1 MSRGLLLLDSPVSR
15 DYNITHQLGSYSII
29 EDKMGLEEYRRKRK
43 FKRTPEPR
51 GGEGADRGNRFVVQK
66 HQASH
71 LHYDLRLEM
80 EGVLKSWA
88 VPKGVPVEP
97 GVRRL
102 AVQVEDHP
110 VEYIDFAGTIPEGEY
125 GAGTVEIWDKG
136 NFELDQ
142 RASNRLEFTLKGEKL
157 SGDYVLIH
165 TDGNNWLLIKRKA
178 KSG

>member
-1 MSRGLLLLDSPVSR
+1 
-15 DYNITHQLGSYSII
+15 
-29 EDKMGLEEYRRKRK
+29 MGLEEYRKKRD
-43 FKRTPEPR
+43 FKKTPEPK
-51 GGEGADRGNRFVVQK
+51 GAYEGEGVYRFVVHR
-66 HQASH
+66 HQARH
-71 LHYDLRLEM
+71 LHYDFRLRM

-110 VEYIDFAGTIPEGEY
+110 IGYIDFAGKIPEGEY

-136 NFELDQ
+136 EFELDKKVPD
-142 RASNRLEFTLKGEKL
+142 RLEFTLRGEKL

-165 TDGNNWLLIKRKA
+165 TDGKNWLLIKRKA

>member
-1 MSRGLLLLDSPVSR
+1 
-15 DYNITHQLGSYSII
+15 
-29 EDKMGLEEYRRKRK
+29 MGLEEYRRKRE
-43 FKRTPEPR
+43 FKRTTEPVGEE
-51 GGEGADRGNRFVVQK
+51 GGGGGNRFVVHK
-66 HQASH
+66 HQARH

-88 VPKGVPVEP
+88 VPKGVPVET

-110 VEYIDFAGTIPEGEY
+110 IEYIDFAGRIPEGEY
-125 GAGTVEIWDKG
+125 GAGTVEVWDKG
-136 NFELDQ
+136 NFELDKK
-142 RASNRLEFTLKGEKL
+142 APDLLEFTLKGEKL
-157 SGDYVLIH
+157 SGDYVLIR

>member
-1 MSRGLLLLDSPVSR
+1 
-15 DYNITHQLGSYSII
+15 
-29 EDKMGLEEYRRKRK
+29 MGLEEYRRKRE
-43 FKRTPEPR
+43 FKRSPEPR
-51 GGEGADRGNRFVVQK
+51 GEAGGDGENRFVVHK
-66 HQASH
+66 HQARH
-71 LHYDLRLEM
+71 LHYDFRLEV

-110 VEYIDFAGTIPEGEY
+110 IEYIDFAGIIPEGEY

-136 NFELDQ
+136 KLELDK
-142 RASNRLEFTLKGEKL
+142 RVPDRLEFTLKGEKL

-165 TDGNNWLLIKRKA
+165 TDGNNWLLIKRKV
-178 KSG
+178 KSE